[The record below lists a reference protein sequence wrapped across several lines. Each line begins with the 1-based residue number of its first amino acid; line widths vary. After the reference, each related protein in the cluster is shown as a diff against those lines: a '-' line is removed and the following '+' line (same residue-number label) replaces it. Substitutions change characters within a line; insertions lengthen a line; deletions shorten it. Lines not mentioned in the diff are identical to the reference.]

1 MVKKMSSRIFERSLL
16 MSVALLLLSACSSGV
31 KKADLSSESSWSPY
45 RIGAGDVLDVFVW
58 RNPDV
63 TVAGVPVRPDGRLTI
78 PLVENIEAV
87 GKTPEELARVIEE
100 ELASYIRSPRVTVT
114 VKQFVGDYS
123 QQVRV
128 VGEALEPA
136 SLPYREGMRVID
148 LIILVGGLTEY
159 AAGNS
164 AMIIRHNERIPVR
177 LDDIL
182 VKGQFESNIPLLPG
196 DTLLIPLDWF

>member
-1 MVKKMSSRIFERSLL
+1 MKVKFIQ
-16 MSVALLLLSACSSGV
+16 SVPIWALTA
-31 KKADLSSESSWSPY
+31 Y
-45 RIGAGDVLDVFVW
+45 T
-58 RNPDV
+58 N
-63 TVAGVPVRPDGRLTI
+63 
-78 PLVENIEAV
+78 
-87 GKTPEELARVIEE
+87 
-100 ELASYIRSPRVTVT
+100 PRVTVT